1 MGKAKSHQCPA
12 EDEEIT
18 CRIGTAGRRRRQRV
32 RQNRTSPSPTT
43 PIYISESYQV
53 IPRSSRQGEMG
64 NHPRHIGRSD
74 GPRFDGD
81 GEAEAQLMRVFNNKR
96 PRGTGDISSAHG
108 AIQSGALL
116 VLSHYTTRARSPGGR
131 VDKEMI
137 IRAFFN
143 RDSRGASHNCSA
155 LPDLRTRSDISSH
168 QCASGSRYKGTLLPL
183 ELHSPRQGNVQEY
196 VMRSHRG
203 RKTEIIKMN
212 IIGAY
217 FLLQPSRY
225 YSTERPLSLLPSL
238 RRFCAVIKTG
248 GAGPGNRVREAAAS
262 PVFSGRENCEC
273 SAAGRRYGTQPSVTQ
288 EVLRGLHVAS
298 CGTEVS
304 KQPSRDN
311 ANIAVGKER

>member
-1 MGKAKSHQCPA
+1 MKRLPAVSGRLGDGGGRGFDRLPMPEQKAPHP
-12 EDEEIT
+12 DLHP
-18 CRIGTAGRRRRQRV
+18 R
-32 RQNRTSPSPTT
+32 NRTSPSPTT

-53 IPRSSRQGEMG
+53 IPDLVVRERWVIIPGTSAALT
-64 NHPRHIGRSD
+64 GR
-74 GPRFDGD
+74 
-81 GEAEAQLMRVFNNKR
+81 ALM
-96 PRGTGDISSAHG
+96 
-108 AIQSGALL
+108 
-116 VLSHYTTRARSPGGR
+116 PGGR

-143 RDSRGASHNCSA
+143 RTVGVLPTA